1 MNPSGQVHSGRWLM
15 TRQLA
20 YLPHGL
26 SAHGFI
32 HLVSRHAV
40 YKGQSSSE
48 AQPTATVGDVGRG
61 AKIED
66 KIYDDLHS
74 TTEIDLKILRTKP
87 I

>member
-26 SAHGFI
+26 SAHGLI
-32 HLVSRHAV
+32 HLVSRQAV

-61 AKIED
+61 ARYQE
-66 KIYDDLHS
+66 KIYH
-74 TTEIDLKILRTKP
+74 EVQRTNTSKYSLT
-87 I
+87 

>member
-1 MNPSGQVHSGRWLM
+1 MNPSGQVHSGRWLI

-32 HLVSRHAV
+32 HLVSRQAV

-61 AKIED
+61 ARYQE
-66 KIYDDLHS
+66 KIYHELQ
-74 TTEIDLKILRTKP
+74 RTNTSQKYSLT
-87 I
+87 